1 MKRVRLCGRL
11 QSRVGKEIFTACR
24 LAFSAV
30 LTACAVQGASVTRD
44 IPYDSGIGDYGLGDL
59 YLPDRVESTTPMVLV
74 IHGGGW
80 SGLDRASVAGIADF
94 FQKELGFAV
103 FNIEYRLANAASRP
117 WPQCGDDCVKA
128 AEFILGDAFKR
139 QYGLSHSR
147 IWICGGSAGGH
158 LTLWTL
164 VKLDPSKVEGAVS
177 ISSIGDPALDFEV
190 NASRYNALFPAPVTA
205 ENLAAMDPRPF
216 ITAGM
221 APLLC
226 THADID
232 AVVPIAS
239 HRAFE
244 TAYTNAGNRCTFFEY
259 ASDCEANEGGH
270 YIWRSGVKPHKLL
283 SPIEGRIRRFVQEVR
298 GETAPSKL
306 PNSNRHDI
314 QVGTNAF
321 GEVFVEDLVSN
332 GTVWKTG
339 TGRTTYVA
347 PALYGSGELKVTAG
361 TAALDF
367 RAAPAVPA
375 FFENLLPKVKLW
387 LDAGKNVM
395 VENGEVVDWFD
406 CREPDPAA
414 ERKTYPYASSRFA
427 WMEQDYSKKDVGG
440 PGRPLF
446 VGNSNTFDFVDFGP
460 RIGGNTVVGGR
471 WLSIT
476 NTATGTG
483 GDAVWGR
490 IHARELFVVA
500 RKHPRNNNFGM
511 GSIISWCQRDNGMPS
526 PCWAG
531 SHDKLWGSTAN
542 TRADKGATRFDRTD
556 VWGEDF
562 RIGDTDW
569 HLISTRLH
577 AEDNGCIVNQIACD
591 RSISSGGMQIAEL
604 ILVDTRLSEID
615 RMRIEDYLW
624 KKHFGARQ
632 VTFGKLSIDKTATV
646 EMDNDSDV
654 TGALAGGGTL
664 KVSGTGLVTAANKG
678 FDGVVELAT
687 GASFLTDNIPLA
699 FTETS
704 QKITVNGD
712 HTAKMNGGAAAETV
726 EVAASQSVSI
736 AGVKPGTKKLK
747 VAGVNRHVRIA
758 PPTKDGEVVGP
769 AEFPNGDFERFS
781 GLSVD
786 QSIHNFAG
794 SGGQCKTNENW
805 VFDRSMFNVGGN
817 LVVVMF
823 TNSYLVTPWNTQ
835 TRPWPGL
842 GWDGRSWAYL
852 CKGEISGFFTVPK
865 AGYYRLQFR
874 MSAREPWAHKDKTL
888 KVDDVAFRHTTSFDW
903 TQFLRSE
910 VELPYLTVGRH
921 KVTFS
926 DVSDQDMT
934 YTFDDVKV
942 LPVALSDTPAVK
954 VAIANP
960 SFEEPLSNLG
970 TSTGDVSAMRAF
982 IPSEAALTGWTVAG
996 TAPTSEIFRDRIRR
1010 RWFDGVGNYN
1020 TSGKVDG
1027 KFQTP
1032 DEMPDGFLAARLYF
1046 DTEFSQT
1053 VSFPVAGRYRLT
1065 FHLAKRDGCDQQK
1078 VRVRV
1083 GDDLIK
1089 DFWVRETFFQKRTFV
1104 FDIAAPGER
1113 TLSFAGANTD
1123 VSNANQFT
1131 YPDAYLDAIS
1141 CERIGDTPVNLIA
1154 DGGFEDTSKA
1164 GFTTASP
1171 EFLAGGVWGG
1181 SGASDRAN
1189 AWPTTVVTWPNLN
1202 NKCWPDVPTT
1212 GTDSALLRGENGV
1225 VRQIVPLE
1233 KGRYELSF
1241 SLRTVR
1247 RSSADNGDW
1256 EVAVFA
1262 GTDVQTWNKL
1272 WFATALNDPDER
1284 RITVPFDVDAAGN
1297 YIIGFHLRSPHAVV
1311 GYAMIDDVELVAV
1324 PQVAERDD
1332 LADYL
1337 PEDLE
1342 IDIADKAKLLL
1353 DFDGAAKVG
1362 KVTYAGRSLVGE
1374 ISYWNYPDVING
1386 RGRLYVTP
1394 KGSLIIFR

>member
-1 MKRVRLCGRL
+1 MKFRACRMF
-11 QSRVGKEIFTACR
+11 KACR
-24 LAFSAV
+24 LALGVA
-30 LTACAVQGASVTRD
+30 LAACAAQGASVTRD
-44 IPYDSGIGDYGLGDL
+44 IPYDSAIGDYGLGDL
-59 YLPDRVESTTPMVLV
+59 YLPDRVDATTPIVLV

-80 SGLDRASVAGIADF
+80 SGLDRASVAGIAEF
-94 FQKELGFAV
+94 FQKELGFAA

-128 AEFILGDAFKR
+128 AEFILSDAFKL
-139 QYGLSHSR
+139 QYGLSHSK

-177 ISSIGDPALDFEV
+177 ISSIGDPAIDFAV
-190 NASRYNALFPAPVTA
+190 NASRYNALFPAPVT
-205 ENLAAMDPRPF
+205 EGKLAAMDPRPF

-259 ASDCEANEGGH
+259 ASNCEANEGGH
-270 YIWRSGVKPHKLL
+270 YIWRWGVKPHKLL

-298 GETAPSKL
+298 GVAAPSKL

-314 QVGTNAF
+314 QVGTNASS
-321 GEVFVEDLVSN
+321 EEFVEDLVSN

-347 PALYGSGELKVTAG
+347 PALYGSGELKVAAG

-367 RAAPAVPA
+367 RTAPAVPA
-375 FFENLLPKVKLW
+375 FFANVLPKVKLW
-387 LDAGKNVM
+387 LDAGKNVT
-395 VENGEVVDWFD
+395 VEDGKVIDWFD

-414 ERKTYPYASSRFA
+414 ETKTYPYASSRFA
-427 WMEQDYSKKDVGG
+427 WMTQDYSKKEVVA
-440 PGRPLF
+440 PGKPLF
-446 VGNSNTFDFVDFGP
+446 VGNSNAFDYVDFGP
-460 RIGGNTVVGGR
+460 RIGNNTVLGGK

-476 NTATGTG
+476 NTASGTG
-483 GDAVWGR
+483 DDAVWGR
-490 IHARELFVVA
+490 IRVRELFVVA
-500 RKHPRNNNFGM
+500 RKHPGNGNFGM
-511 GSIISWCQRDNGMPS
+511 GSIVNWCQRNNNMPS
-526 PCWAG
+526 PLWAG
-531 SHDKLWGSTAN
+531 ANEKLWGSTQN

-562 RIGDTDW
+562 RVGDTDW
-569 HLISTRLH
+569 HLISTRLPV
-577 AEDNGCIVNQIACD
+577 EDSGGIVNQIACD

-604 ILVDTRLSEID
+604 ILITDRLSEID

-632 VTFGKLSIDKTATV
+632 ATFGKLSIDKTATV
-646 EMDNDSDV
+646 EMDNDSKV
-654 TGALAGGGTL
+654 VGALAGGGTL
-664 KVSGTGLVTAANKG
+664 RVSGSGMVTAANKG

-712 HTAKMNGGAAAETV
+712 HTAKMNEGTAAETV
-726 EVAASQSVSI
+726 EVAASHSVSI
-736 AGVKPGTKKLK
+736 AGVQPGTKTLK
-747 VAGVNRHVRIA
+747 IAGVNRHVRIA
-758 PPTKDGEVVGP
+758 PPKKGGEVVGP
-769 AEFPNGDFERFS
+769 AAFPNGDFEQFS
-781 GLSVD
+781 NSFVGE
-786 QSIHNFAG
+786 SIHNFTG
-794 SGGQCKTNENW
+794 GKGQCQTNENW
-805 VFDRSMFNVGGN
+805 VFDRSMFDSGSA

-823 TNSYLVTPWNTQ
+823 TNSYLRTSDSWNTQ

-842 GWDGRSWAYL
+842 GWDGRSWGYL

-874 MSAREPWAHKDKTL
+874 TSSRSARAHKDITL

-910 VELPYLTVGRH
+910 VDLPYLTAGRH

-926 DVSDQDMT
+926 DVSGLAET

-942 LPVALSDTPAVK
+942 LPVAFCDTPAVK

-960 SFEEPLSNLG
+960 SFEEPFSNLG
-970 TSTGDVSAMRAF
+970 ASTNDVTAMRAF
-982 IPSEAALTGWTVAG
+982 MPSEAALTGWTVTG
-996 TAPTSEIFRDRIRR
+996 TAPSSAVFRNRIRR
-1010 RWFDGVGNYN
+1010 RWFDGVPNV
-1020 TSGKVDG
+1020 TSGTVDG
-1027 KFQTP
+1027 KYQTP

-1053 VSFPVAGRYRLT
+1053 VNFPVAGRYRLT

-1083 GDDLIK
+1083 GDDLVK
-1089 DFWVRETFFQKRTFV
+1089 DFWVRETFFRKRTFV
-1104 FDIAAPGER
+1104 FDIATPGER
-1113 TLSFAGANTD
+1113 ILSFAGANTD
-1123 VSNANQFT
+1123 TSNSNQCT
-1131 YPDAYLDAIS
+1131 YPDAYLDAVS

-1154 DGGFEDTSKA
+1154 DGGFEDTSKSTV
-1164 GFTTASP
+1164 TTDSA

-1181 SGASDRAN
+1181 SGAFNRAK
-1189 AWPTTVVTWPNLN
+1189 AWPTTVVTWPSLN

-1212 GTDSALLRGENGV
+1212 GDDSALLRGENGAI
-1225 VRQIVPLE
+1225 RQIVSLAA
-1233 KGRYELSF
+1233 GHYELSF

-1256 EVAVFA
+1256 EVAVHA

-1272 WFATALNDPDER
+1272 WFATALDDPDER
-1284 RITVPFDVDAAGN
+1284 RITVPFDVDTAGTHV
-1297 YIIGFHLRSPHAVV
+1297 IGFHFRSPHAVV

-1324 PQVAERDD
+1324 PQPSERTD

-1353 DFDGAAKVG
+1353 DFDGSAKVG
-1362 KVTYAGRSLVGE
+1362 KVTYAGRPLVGE
-1374 ISYWNYPDVING
+1374 ISYRNYPGVING
-1386 RGRLYVTP
+1386 RGKLYVTP
-1394 KGSLIIFR
+1394 KGSVIIFR